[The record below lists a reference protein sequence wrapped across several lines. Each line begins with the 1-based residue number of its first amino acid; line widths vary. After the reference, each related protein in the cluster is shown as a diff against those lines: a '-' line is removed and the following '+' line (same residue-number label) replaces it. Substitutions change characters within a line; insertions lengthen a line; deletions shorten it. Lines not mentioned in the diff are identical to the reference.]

1 MNFFK
6 SAAESAG
13 KQHWVVGH
21 QQLLWSLTCR
31 SMIRIPLNYLKS
43 SLQRRGPA
51 PAIANVPKLHV
62 GFPHAHTENIP
73 DGQRQNSASSWSSC
87 ASLLLSFIVVG
98 ATGSKRRNLP
108 VVPPPPDL
116 TRHLIGWGD
125 WLQMEGGGRKYL
137 QGTPMLIVS
146 NLSKWNK

>member
-62 GFPHAHTENIP
+62 GFPRAHTENIP

-87 ASLLLSFIVVG
+87 ASLLLSFMWLVLQDQRG
-98 ATGSKRRNLP
+98 ETFP
-108 VVPPPPDL
+108 WFPPPL